1 MSDTLHSLTTS
12 GLSPKKQ
19 IECWSEALTDLC
31 GQFEIDP
38 LKASSLEANVTYTT
52 VSKLKLCQI
61 DVSQHRIAHT
71 IARARSSEHPYVKI
85 HFQTEGT
92 SYFEQDGRRLELKPG
107 DIVAY
112 DVATPAFDHQ
122 SGANTAR
129 CRHRSQGIAAGARLP
144 SGT

>member
-1 MSDTLHSLTTS
+1 MSDTLHSLSTA

-19 IECWSEALTDLC
+19 IQCWSDALTDLC
-31 GQFEIDP
+31 GQFDIDP

-52 VSKLKLCQI
+52 VSRLKLCHI

-92 SYFEQDGRRLELKPG
+92 SYFEQDGRRI
-107 DIVAY
+107 D
-112 DVATPAFDHQ
+112 
-122 SGANTAR
+122 
-129 CRHRSQGIAAGARLP
+129 
-144 SGT
+144 